1 MSKDRAFRKI
11 LTGKPDDLPE
21 VFEERVMNRILL
33 EIEKKSRRSYYL
45 SLVLVCVVSLA
56 MVGGSLFVLYHFFSF
71 NILYL
76 FSNIRLPF
84 EYSPLYNYCFYIAFL
99 VLVLLGL
106 DHKFRQIMKKTENR

>member
-33 EIEKKSRRSYYL
+33 EIERKSRRSYYL
-45 SLVLVCVVSLA
+45 SLVLVFGVSLVMIA
-56 MVGGSLFVLYHFFSF
+56 GTFFVFHHFFSF
-71 NILYL
+71 DILDL
-76 FSNIRLPF
+76 FSDIRIRF
-84 EYSPLYNYCFYIAFL
+84 EYNPFYTYCFYIAFL

-106 DHKFRQIMKKTENR
+106 DRKFRQIMKKTGNR